1 MNLVLFGPPGIGKG
15 TQSTLLCE
23 RLGLTHVS
31 TGDLLRAALRNGTAV
46 GLEAKRYIDA
56 GQLVPGPVVR
66 RLAEDRLLEI
76 GVEGFV
82 LDGYPRTIEQAEWL
96 TLFLQ
101 AQNAELDAA
110 VSLTAPVDVIVAR
123 LSQRRV
129 DPSTGQTYHLIHNP
143 PPADV
148 PLDRLIQRSDDAPA
162 VIRHRLD
169 VYTAETAPVEQY
181 YAARGHHYIV
191 EGEGDVE
198 DVYARVLEVLREAAP
213 HRMAA

>member
-15 TQSTLLCE
+15 TQSVLLCE

-31 TGDLLRAALRNGTAV
+31 TGDLLRAALRNGTEV

-76 GVEGFV
+76 GVDGFV

-96 TLFLQ
+96 DAFLR
-101 AQNAELDAA
+101 AHRADLDAA
-110 VSLTAPVDVIVAR
+110 ISLTAPVDVIVAR

-129 DPSTGQTYHLIHNP
+129 DPATGQTYHLVHNP

-148 PLDRLIQRSDDAPA
+148 PLDRLVQRSDDTPD

-181 YAARGHHYIV
+181 YAAQGHHYV
-191 EGEGDVE
+191 VDGEGDVE
-198 DVYARVLEVLREAAP
+198 EIYGRIVEVLREAAP
-213 HRMAA
+213 HRLAA